1 MGASRAVR
9 DSFIAG
15 LVLLAPLLVTIIALR
30 FVLGWLTG
38 FVDPVVQGTRL
49 AQYTANIE
57 IVAQALALVLV
68 VFMVTIL
75 GYIAQRELGQRLFG
89 IFGRGVGLVPLVRVI
104 YSSVRQVSNALLERS
119 NRYESVVLVEY
130 PRDGVYS
137 VGFVTGDSPDEVLSV
152 AGPEVYNVFLP
163 NSPNPTAGRM
173 VMVPDDQVH
182 EVDISV
188 RRGIRLLVTTGI
200 AEAEEEM
207 AELQAE
213 ADLPP
218 PQGSWTPTEPADE

>member
-1 MGASRAVR
+1 
-9 DSFIAG
+9 
-15 LVLLAPLLVTIIALR
+15 
-30 FVLGWLTG
+30 
-38 FVDPVVQGTRL
+38 
-49 AQYTANIE
+49 
-57 IVAQALALVLV
+57 
-68 VFMVTIL
+68 
-75 GYIAQRELGQRLFG
+75 
-89 IFGRGVGLVPLVRVI
+89 VRVI
-104 YSSVRQVSNALLERS
+104 YSSVRQVSNALMERS

-130 PRDGVYS
+130 PREGMYS

-152 AGPEVYNVFLP
+152 AGADAYNVFLP

-207 AELQAE
+207 AELQE
-213 ADLPP
+213 QADLPP
-218 PQGSWTPTEPADE
+218 RESGTTKEGTGD

>member
-1 MGASRAVR
+1 MGISRVAR

-15 LVLLAPLLVTIIALR
+15 LVLVAPLLVTIIALR
-30 FVLGWLTG
+30 FVFGWLTG
-38 FVDPVVQGTRL
+38 FLDPVVQGTRL
-49 AQYTANIE
+49 ATYTANIE
-57 IVAQALALVLV
+57 IVAQALALVLILLL
-68 VFMVTIL
+68 VTAL
-75 GYIAQRELGQRLFG
+75 GYIAQREVGQRLFG

-104 YSSVRQVSNALLERS
+104 YSSVRQVSNALMERS

-130 PRDGVYS
+130 PREGMYS

-152 AGPEVYNVFLP
+152 AGADAYNVFLP

-200 AEAEEEM
+200 AEAEEELK
-207 AELQAE
+207 ELQEE
-213 ADLPP
+213 ADLP
-218 PQGSWTPTEPADE
+218 SPAAETAETGTSD